1 MEQDDINIKGIRQ
14 GLLISLGEGPWDA
27 QLTILEHR
35 LDIGASFFKGGR
47 AALDVGE
54 RRLNSDQIERVQDLL
69 AQYEVELW
77 VVLGTRDDTALVA
90 ARRGLAI
97 NLDLV
102 DRIDRLEEALA
113 SDDEPEGGTLLV
125 ERTLRSGQKVHN
137 SGNVVV
143 VGDVNSG
150 AEVIAGG
157 HVVVWGK
164 LRGFV
169 HAGVMGNEE
178 AVVCAL
184 DLAPTQ
190 LRIADHFS
198 RSPDENRR
206 RPVPEMARVQD
217 GQIEAVPWQEE

>member
-1 MEQDDINIKGIRQ
+1 MQQDDINIKGIRQ
-14 GLLISLGEGPWDA
+14 GLLVSLGEGSWDA
-27 QLTILEHR
+27 QLNILEHR

-54 RRLNSDQIERVQDLL
+54 RRLSSEQIVRVQGLL
-69 AQYEVELW
+69 AQYGVELW
-77 VVLGTRDDTALVA
+77 AVLGTRDDTALAA
-90 ARRGLAI
+90 ARQGLAI
-97 NLDLV
+97 NLDLM
-102 DRIDRLEEALA
+102 DRIDRLEEALV
-113 SDDEPEGGTLLV
+113 SDDEPEAGTLLV
-125 ERTLRSGQKVHN
+125 ERTLRSGQKVHH
-137 SGNVVV
+137 SGNVVI
-143 VGDVNSG
+143 VGDVNAG
-150 AEVIAGG
+150 AEVVAGG
-157 HVVVWGK
+157 HVVVWGR

-198 RSPDENRR
+198 RSPDESRH